1 MTLVPREKVMEAEIE
16 VGSECKVKQGRKVY
30 TGKIAAIGKHSVEYT
45 QLSLAGQVHLK
56 RLGPASP
63 DKPRLK
69 PWPINLIGHGLRR
82 GL

>member
-30 TGKIAAIGKHSVEYT
+30 TGKIAAIGKYSVEYT

-56 RLGPASP
+56 RLGRHLLTNPAS
-63 DKPRLK
+63 
-69 PWPINLIGHGLRR
+69 NR
-82 GL
+82 GQSI

>member
-56 RLGPASP
+56 RLGLLTNPAS
-63 DKPRLK
+63 
-69 PWPINLIGHGLRR
+69 NR
-82 GL
+82 GQSI